1 MGVAYIHMNPTNS
14 SAVLPLRLALPSVGP
29 DPKDLLDA
37 RFGRCRWI
45 LLHTPGTGEWEAL
58 ERDPDAFE
66 SGAGRAAAGLL
77 ARHGVTVL
85 LAGKVGPKAATAL
98 REAGIEACEDLE
110 GPCAEV
116 VTAWLASMG
125 KP

>member
-1 MGVAYIHMNPTNS
+1 MNPTS
-14 SAVLPLRLALPSVGP
+14 SSVASILRLALPSVGP

-45 LLHTPGTGEWEAL
+45 LLHTPATGAWEAV

-98 REAGIEACEDLE
+98 EEAGIETCEDRE

-116 VTAWLASMG
+116 VKAWLASKG
-125 KP
+125 NP